1 MTDRPALRIGT
12 RASLLARTQTGW
24 VADQISGLGHAVTI
38 ETIQT
43 SGDERGDIP
52 VPRIG
57 GDGVFVR
64 ELEAALLDGRIDVA
78 VHSLKD
84 LPTATTA
91 GLSLTCVPRR
101 ELPFDVLVSQRY
113 SGLDALPP
121 GAAIGTSSIRRAL
134 QLRALRPDIEVRGV
148 RGNVDSRLRRLDAGE
163 YDGLV
168 LAGAGL
174 VRLGLESRITE
185 ILRPEAFW
193 PAVGQGALV
202 VQTRVDD
209 AATRAAVA
217 PLDDAVTHAAV
228 RAERGFLAALAGG
241 CLAPIGAWA
250 RAGEGGG
257 LELGGCVL
265 EDRGGVVRR
274 IVAAGVAPLDQ
285 SPEAFG
291 AAIAEKLRAAGA
303 DEMLAA
309 ARAAPP
315 ARLADGQ

>member
-1 MTDRPALRIGT
+1 MTEPKTIRIGT

-24 VADQISGLGHAVTI
+24 VADRIGALGHLVTI
-38 ETIQT
+38 ETIYT
-43 SGDERGDIP
+43 SGDERGDVS

-91 GLSLTCVPRR
+91 GLSLACVPPRT
-101 ELPFDVLVSQRY
+101 LPFDVLVSRRHP
-113 SGLDALPP
+113 SLEALPP
-121 GAAIGTSSIRRAL
+121 GAVVGTSSVRRAL
-134 QLRALRPDIEVRGV
+134 QLRTLRPDLAVRGI

-185 ILRPEAFW
+185 ILRPGAFW

-202 VQTRVDD
+202 LQTRVDD
-209 AATRAAVA
+209 AVTRAAVA
-217 PLDDAVTHAAV
+217 PLDDALTHAAV

-250 RAGEGGG
+250 RAGAAGG

-265 EDRGGVVRR
+265 EDRDGTIRR
-274 IVAAGVAPLDQ
+274 IVAEGVAPPDQ

-291 AAIAEKLRAAGA
+291 TAIAGQLRAAGA

-309 ARAAPP
+309 ARAAAPP
-315 ARLADGQ
+315 HPTDGI

>member
-1 MTDRPALRIGT
+1 
-12 RASLLARTQTGW
+12 
-24 VADQISGLGHAVTI
+24 
-38 ETIQT
+38 
-43 SGDERGDIP
+43 
-52 VPRIG
+52 
-57 GDGVFVR
+57 VFVR
-64 ELEAALLDGRIDVA
+64 ELEAALLAGRIDVA

-91 GLSLTCVPRR
+91 GLSLACVPPRA
-101 ELPFDVLVSQRY
+101 LPFDVLVSRRHP
-113 SGLDALPP
+113 GLVTLPP
-121 GAAIGTSSIRRAL
+121 NAVVGTSSVRRAL
-134 QLRALRPDIEVRGV
+134 QLRALRPDLDVRGI

-163 YDGLV
+163 YAALV

-185 ILRPEAFW
+185 ILRPPDFW

-202 VQTRVDD
+202 VQTRIDD
-209 AATRAAVA
+209 AATRVAVA
-217 PLDDAVTHAAV
+217 PLDDAATHAAV

-250 RAGEGGG
+250 RCGTDGA

-265 EDRGGVVRR
+265 EERVGTVRR
-274 IVAAGVAPLDQ
+274 IVAEGVAPPDQ

-303 DEMLAA
+303 DGMLAA
-309 ARAAPP
+309 ARAAAPSRP
-315 ARLADGQ
+315 AAGH

>member
-1 MTDRPALRIGT
+1 MTDQAALRIGT

-24 VADQISGLGHAVTI
+24 VADRVRALGHAVTI
-38 ETIQT
+38 ETIRT
-43 SGDERGDIP
+43 SGDERGDVP

-64 ELEAALLDGRIDVA
+64 ELEAALLGGRIDVA

-91 GLSLTCVPRR
+91 GLSLACVPRR
-101 ELPFDVLVSQRY
+101 ALPFDVLVSRRHP
-113 SGLDALPP
+113 SLAALPP
-121 GAAIGTSSIRRAL
+121 GAIIGTSSVRRAL

-174 VRLGLESRITE
+174 VRLGLESQITE
-185 ILRPEAFW
+185 ILRPGAFW

-202 VQTRVDD
+202 VQTRSDD
-209 AATRAAVA
+209 ALTRGAIA
-217 PLDDAVTHAAV
+217 PLDDAETHAAV
-228 RAERGFLAALAGG
+228 RAERGFLASLAGG

-250 RAGEGGG
+250 RAGAGG

-265 EDRGGVVRR
+265 EDRGGAVQR
-274 IVAAGVAPLDQ
+274 IVAEGVALADQ

-291 AAIAEKLRAAGA
+291 AAIAEQLRAAGA

-309 ARAAPP
+309 ARAAAAGRP
-315 ARLADGQ
+315 AAGK